1 MYIDEPKKEEKQIK
15 SFLKP
20 FLKQKIMTNRQQ
32 YTIDEKLSNM
42 DLYGL
47 SCRVP
52 KPTPEQEK
60 CSHSKIVERDLG
72 FENWMTGE
80 WVSDIQYVE
89 DDTYEDIPRT
99 NNFRCTQCGYTRRY

>member
-1 MYIDEPKKEEKQIK
+1 MKYSLE
-15 SFLKP
+15 
-20 FLKQKIMTNRQQ
+20 QKMAGQ
-32 YTIDEKLSNM
+32 

-52 KPTPEQEK
+52 KPTPEQER
-60 CSHSKIVERDLG
+60 CSHSKMEEVDHG

-80 WVSDIQYVE
+80 WVSDVKRVE
-89 DDTYEDIPRT
+89 VDTYEDIKGT

>member
-1 MYIDEPKKEEKQIK
+1 MSDKK
-15 SFLKP
+15 
-20 FLKQKIMTNRQQ
+20 

-42 DLYGL
+42 DLHGL
-47 SCRVP
+47 PCRVP
-52 KPTPEQEK
+52 IPTPEQEK
-60 CSHSKIVERDLG
+60 CSHTKMVRRDLG

-80 WVSDIQYVE
+80 WVSDIRYVE